1 MEENNNKKVP
11 QLKENYMET
20 LKNGI
25 IEKKNIM
32 NNMKKEIN
40 RLGKT
45 FNRQQ
50 IKILNIEDKSSD
62 EYEKQ
67 TAILYIISDQLEKEK
82 ENAKKLEDE
91 IKNTIA
97 VVRVGVQRNI
107 DDLSQKVLK
116 AQNDKNNLEVE
127 IKTLETEKSKYKNT
141 IEQVGTDSR
150 IPENKKDTFVKNANK
165 KLQELEGEI
174 SLKKSKM
181 NYIFA
186 EVPEYINQIDE
197 MKDNLKYLDYDEIE
211 KYEIKKTK
219 QETEKAKKETEQ
231 TKEES
236 NKAKQEAEQAK
247 KEANKAK
254 KEAEQ
259 SKAETEKEKKARK
272 EAEKKLAEEQVKRQ
286 KLEQEKAD
294 REKAEEARKKVE
306 EQAERKETNNPYR
319 EGEELPEEQTEGL
332 YEGTQ
337 DKGTQNKEIQDKPK
351 DMSKPYIYIGENA
364 GDIVYD
370 KKDQGVIKGRVRT
383 ALIEKRETYKKL
395 RIKDMCKEL
404 AGNRV
409 SATLLCRKIN
419 PRIISVMKNEPQMV
433 YAYVKAIHN
442 KEELPFTLFHELYGA
457 SKIKKFRM
465 LKYTRAEAKSGAE
478 VTGSLFNALNE
489 GKVNDSQEKLAS
501 DYSLGELLDN
511 AQISEQQKT
520 AIKDYAIIN
529 GEEKAKIAYEHILS
543 DARQKLLHIQKLKE
557 ATEKL
562 PGKDTKTERKS
573 DKEVTEESLDEKGLF
588 SEKGENK
595 PNDKKRRKDS
605 NASFVDR
612 VGKQDG
618 KIEEEARKRADKKE
632 ELERVEGEIVYSG
645 HQGPGIGE

>member
-1 MEENNNKKVP
+1 MRF
-11 QLKENYMET
+11 
-20 LKNGI
+20 G
-25 IEKKNIM
+25 
-32 NNMKKEIN
+32 
-40 RLGKT
+40 
-45 FNRQQ
+45 
-50 IKILNIEDKSSD
+50 
-62 EYEKQ
+62 
-67 TAILYIISDQLEKEK
+67 
-82 ENAKKLEDE
+82 KKLERKKEKMKNIKDKDSE
-91 IKNTIA
+91 EYKKQASIVLKLSNQFSSKTKETEKSKEQVKNTIA

-107 DDLSQKVLK
+107 DNLTQKVLET
-116 AQNDKNNLEVE
+116 QNEKQNLEAEV
-127 IKTLETEKSKYKNT
+127 KTLETEKIKYENT
-141 IEQVGTDSR
+141 ISQVGTDSR
-150 IPENKKDTFVKNANK
+150 IPEDKKDVFVKNANK
-165 KLQELEGEI
+165 KIQELKEEI
-174 SLKKSKM
+174 SLKKSKIL
-181 NYIFA
+181 YISS
-186 EVPEYINQIDE
+186 ELPEYINKIDE

-211 KYEIKKTK
+211 KYEIK
-219 QETEKAKKETEQ
+219 Q
-231 TKEES
+231 TKEET
-236 NKAKQEAEQAK
+236 NKAKQEAEQTKEETNKSK
-247 KEANKAK
+247 KEEQAKEEKNKSK
-254 KEAEQ
+254 KEVEQ
-259 SKAETEKEKKARK
+259 AKAETEKEKQARK
-272 EAEKKLAEEQVKRQ
+272 EAEKKLAEEQAKRQ
-286 KLEQEKAD
+286 KLEQEKVD
-294 REKAEEARKKVE
+294 REKAEEARKKAE
-306 EQAERKETNNPYR
+306 EQAERKEKNNPYR

-332 YEGTQ
+332 YEETQ

-351 DMSKPYIYIGENA
+351 DMSKPNIYIGENA

-409 SATLLCRKIN
+409 LAALLCRKIN
-419 PRIISVMKNEPQMV
+419 PRIISVIKNEPQMV

-529 GEEKAKIAYEHILS
+529 GEEKAKIEYEHILS
-543 DARQKLLHIQKLKE
+543 DARQTIINTKKIDEKIAQMPETSQNMGKNIIERAEAKKLFDE
-557 ATEKL
+557 E
-562 PGKDTKTERKS
+562 GKDGTK
-573 DKEVTEESLDEKGLF
+573 G
-588 SEKGENK
+588 
-595 PNDKKRRKDS
+595 S

-618 KIEEEARKRADKKE
+618 KLEEEARKRADKKE
-632 ELERVEGEIVYSG
+632 ALERVEGEIVYSG
-645 HQGPGIGE
+645 HQDPGIGE

>member
-1 MEENNNKKVP
+1 MRF
-11 QLKENYMET
+11 
-20 LKNGI
+20 G
-25 IEKKNIM
+25 
-32 NNMKKEIN
+32 
-40 RLGKT
+40 
-45 FNRQQ
+45 
-50 IKILNIEDKSSD
+50 
-62 EYEKQ
+62 
-67 TAILYIISDQLEKEK
+67 
-82 ENAKKLEDE
+82 KKLERKKEKMKNIKDKDSE
-91 IKNTIA
+91 EYKKQASIVLKLSNQFSSKTKETEKSKEQVKNTIA

-107 DDLSQKVLK
+107 DNLTQKVLET
-116 AQNDKNNLEVE
+116 QNEKQNLEAEV
-127 IKTLETEKSKYKNT
+127 KTLETEKIKYENT
-141 IEQVGTDSR
+141 ISQVGTDSR
-150 IPENKKDTFVKNANK
+150 IPEDKKDVFVKNANK
-165 KLQELEGEI
+165 KIQELKEEI
-174 SLKKSKM
+174 SLKKSKIL
-181 NYIFA
+181 YISS
-186 EVPEYINQIDE
+186 ELPEYINKIDE

-211 KYEIKKTK
+211 KYEIK
-219 QETEKAKKETEQ
+219 Q
-231 TKEES
+231 TKEET
-236 NKAKQEAEQAK
+236 NKAKQEAEQTKEETNKSK
-247 KEANKAK
+247 KEEQAKEEKNKSKKEVEQAKEETNKAK

-259 SKAETEKEKKARK
+259 AKAETEKEKQARK
-272 EAEKKLAEEQVKRQ
+272 EAEKKLAEEQAKRQ

-294 REKAEEARKKVE
+294 REKAEEARKKAE
-306 EQAERKETNNPYR
+306 EQAERKEKNNPYR

-332 YEGTQ
+332 YEETQ

-351 DMSKPYIYIGENA
+351 DMSKPNIYIGENA

-409 SATLLCRKIN
+409 LAALLCRKIN
-419 PRIISVMKNEPQMV
+419 PRIISVIKNEPQMV

-595 PNDKKRRKDS
+595 PNDKKSRKDR
-605 NASFVDR
+605 NAGFVDR

-618 KIEEEARKRADKKE
+618 KLEEEARKRADKKE
-632 ELERVEGEIVYSG
+632 ALERVEGEIVYSG